1 MFGLIQRIGFLAFLL
16 VPSFAQAEEIQPE
29 FFIHDLTNATALF
42 KAADMG
48 CGTVDEDVY
57 KFLIRGSA
65 DYLMETGASR
75 ILAAQMLNALAI
87 EIVQSTERYIN
98 YHGCD
103 KFNSVM
109 FEFKDDYKILND
121 VFEIYNIS
129 FDSEEI
135 QL

>member
-1 MFGLIQRIGFLAFLL
+1 MSRLLKRIGFLALL
-16 VPSFAQAEEIQPE
+16 FTPSLTQAEEIQPE

-42 KAADMG
+42 KAAEMG
-48 CGTVDEDVY
+48 CGTIDEDVY

-65 DYLMETGASR
+65 DYLMDTGASR

-109 FEFKDDYKILND
+109 FEYKDDYKIIND

-135 QL
+135 HL

>member
-1 MFGLIQRIGFLAFLL
+1 MINLLKRIAFLAFIFT
-16 VPSFAQAEEIQPE
+16 PSLAQAEEIQPE

-42 KAADMG
+42 KAAEMG
-48 CGTVDEDVY
+48 CGTIDEDVY
-57 KFLIRGSA
+57 AFLIRRSA

-75 ILAAQMLNALAI
+75 NLAAQMLKALAI

-109 FEFKDDYKILND
+109 LKYKDDYKILDD
-121 VFEIYNIS
+121 VFEIYDIL